1 MNDSPVVQAL
11 TARQQLGIDAAP
23 QGYSPAVQPAALVG
37 NAPMHLMSLPQAV
50 RLFGGMQSAGRTGQW
65 QQPFRPELSGGQGQE
80 PSGASQADLLANQI
94 RMLQASAQ
102 AQQQELATGAGRSQG
117 GISNPGAMIAALEAR
132 QRALEARRHP

>member
-11 TARQQLGIDAAP
+11 TSRQQLGIDAPP

-37 NAPMHLMSLPQAV
+37 NAPMHLMSLPQAAQ
-50 RLFGGMQSAGRTGQW
+50 LFGGLMSAGR
-65 QQPFRPELSGGQGQE
+65 PDFSGGQNRD

-94 RMLQASAQ
+94 RMLQASSL
-102 AQQQELATGAGRSQG
+102 AQQQELATGVGRSQG
-117 GISNPGAMIAALEAR
+117 GIANPGAMIAALEAR